1 LARRFSFCSVI
12 LLLAVFVGGCDW
24 SQYMFSPAHT
34 GFNAFETKIT
44 PANVGTLVP
53 RFTVALG
60 AGFSEGQT
68 SVVGGDAY
76 TVANDGQLYAFSA
89 DGSGGCEG
97 TPLVCAPRW
106 QATVGVVSA
115 SMPVGPS
122 VVGGTVY
129 VYGSDGNLYAFD
141 AAGNTNCS
149 GDPKTCTP
157 LWTAATGGLLL
168 SLSSPA
174 IANGVA
180 YIGSTDGRL
189 YAFDA
194 TGDTN
199 CSGIPKTCAPL
210 WTAVTADEIVH
221 SSPAV
226 ANGVVYI
233 GSQDHSV
240 YAFDATG
247 DVNCSGAPKVCTP
260 LWSATTGAGIS
271 ASPVVAYGRVFVG
284 SLDNDVYAFSI
295 TPPSG

>member
-1 LARRFSFCSVI
+1 VCAPLWRTTAI
-12 LLLAVFVGGCDW
+12 
-24 SQYMFSPAHT
+24 
-34 GFNAFETKIT
+34 
-44 PANVGTLVP
+44 GTDV
-53 RFTVALG
+53 RSSA
-60 AGFSEGQT
+60 A
-68 SVVGGDAY
+68 
-76 TVANDGQLYAFSA
+76 VANGVLYVGSDDGNLYAFDTRGKQDCSA
-89 DGSGGCEG
+89 GSPVTC
-97 TPLVCAPRW
+97 TPLW
-106 QATVGVVSA
+106 KATTGGPIWSSPAVAGGIAYVGDS
-115 SMPVGPS
+115 G
-122 VVGGTVY
+122 
-129 VYGSDGNLYAFD
+129 DGQLYAFD